1 MTTEIHQLNL
11 LCNILLGIF
20 IRSYS
25 LIYLFVFLYSN
36 RMGGLSCSVS
46 SPEALSSS
54 ATSDNNADSAAAASD
69 IAVSAAD
76 RYT

>member
-1 MTTEIHQLNL
+1 
-11 LCNILLGIF
+11 
-20 IRSYS
+20 
-25 LIYLFVFLYSN
+25 
-36 RMGGLSCSVS
+36 MGGLSCSVS

-69 IAVSAAD
+69 IDVSAAD

>member
-1 MTTEIHQLNL
+1 
-11 LCNILLGIF
+11 
-20 IRSYS
+20 
-25 LIYLFVFLYSN
+25 
-36 RMGGLSCSVS
+36 MGGLSCSVS

-54 ATSDNNADSAAAASD
+54 ATSDNNADSAAAAASD